1 MHECQTV
8 WLAETSSLLKLRPTD
23 ALLQITL
30 TLIFSN
36 EINFLKHFDK
46 HELRDKKPR
55 LVQNSYCVILGCV
68 LRLHIHNA

>member
-1 MHECQTV
+1 MPESQTF
-8 WLAETSSLLKLRPTD
+8 WLAETQSLLKLRPTD

-30 TLIFSN
+30 TLI
-36 EINFLKHFDK
+36 FLKHFDK